1 MIENYLNL
9 AAELFSKYAK
19 TAFLDTFNFWTTYYV
34 QACECGLVVL
44 FCCFLYSLIMHK
56 KFRAY
61 NLIFTFLFGAY
72 CYYIFAIAFMSREA
86 GAFQKVNL
94 VPFDTIKNIYSRKF
108 ALENLFMMMPLGLL
122 LPAVAKVGRK
132 PAVGLLSG
140 FALAAVIEIAQLI
153 TGRGYFEIDDIIF
166 NGLGEVVGWLIAML
180 IYGIILIFKHFA
192 RPLRKRRRK

>member
-1 MIENYLNL
+1 
-9 AAELFSKYAK
+9 
-19 TAFLDTFNFWTTYYV
+19 
-34 QACECGLVVL
+34 
-44 FCCFLYSLIMHK
+44 
-56 KFRAY
+56 
-61 NLIFTFLFGAY
+61 
-72 CYYIFAIAFMSREA
+72 MSREA

-180 IYGIILIFKHFA
+180 IYGIILILKHFT